1 MTVFFAIAAIIG
13 GTVLACQMIMSLV
26 GIGHDTSG
34 LDVGHSV
41 GFDHGG
47 FDQASV
53 DHGGLGHDSSTDH
66 AAVHP
71 AHSNAQHDSS
81 WFFGVVTFRTVIA
94 AITFFG
100 LVGLAGQSADL
111 STESTLVAA
120 TLSAVGAM
128 FAVHSMMRGLHRL
141 KSDGTARIERAV
153 GQSGTVYLRIP
164 AHKAG
169 VGKVLVNVQ
178 NRTMEYQ
185 AMTNA
190 DELPTGA
197 PVVVVH
203 VLGPETVEVALAVT
217 NERNPH
223 A

>member
-13 GTVLACQMIMSLV
+13 GTVLACQMIMSLA

-47 FDQASV
+47 FDQGSV
-53 DHGGLGHDSSTDH
+53 DHGGLSHDSSAD
-66 AAVHP
+66 HP
-71 AHSNAQHDSS
+71 ALHHPQSNAQHDSS

-111 STESTLVAA
+111 SIESTLVVA
-120 TLSAVGAM
+120 TLSAAGAM
-128 FAVHSMMRGLHRL
+128 IAVHSMMRGLHRL

-164 AHKAG
+164 ARKAG

-190 DELPTGA
+190 DELLTGA

-203 VLGPETVEVALAVT
+203 VLGPETVEVAPAIT
-217 NERNPH
+217 NERNTH
-223 A
+223 V

>member
-1 MTVFFAIAAIIG
+1 MTIFFAIAAIIG
-13 GTVLACQMIMSLV
+13 GTVLACQMIMSLL

-47 FDQASV
+47 FDHGGA
-53 DHGGLGHDSSTDH
+53 DHGGLSHDSSADH
-66 AAVHP
+66 TP
-71 AHSNAQHDSS
+71 AHQSHSNSQQDSS
-81 WFFGVVTFRTVIA
+81 WFFGVVTFRTVVA
-94 AITFFG
+94 ALTFFG

-111 STESTLVAA
+111 STESTLIVA
-120 TLSAVGAM
+120 TLSAGGAM

-141 KSDGTARIERAV
+141 KSDGTARIERSV
-153 GQSGTVYLRIP
+153 GQNGTVYLRIP

-190 DELPTGA
+190 DELPLGA

-203 VLGPETVEVALAVT
+203 VLGPETVEVALANT
-217 NERNPH
+217 PERNTH